1 MGNKE
6 SNEKNKNRQNLNI
19 ASLQI
24 EELKECPEIYKVIGL
39 QQGGELVKLM
49 KMAQRSK
56 DYSQVDEYIST
67 KCSPYLYNNGAG
79 EMVF

>member
-6 SNEKNKNRQNLNI
+6 SNEKHKNRQDLDI

-39 QQGGELVKLM
+39 TQGGELVQLM
-49 KMAQRSK
+49 KTAQRAK
-56 DYSQVDEYIST
+56 DYSKVDEFIST
-67 KCSPYLYNNGAG
+67 KC
-79 EMVF
+79 